1 MVNMIWSFV
10 RMYILYV
17 YLSYFQIMGGKHSMV
32 FLFKKRKKERRSINL
47 ENLKQNFVY
56 LKAKQVSDCC

>member
-1 MVNMIWSFV
+1 
-10 RMYILYV
+10 
-17 YLSYFQIMGGKHSMV
+17 MV
-32 FLFKKRKKERRSINL
+32 FLFKKRKKERKSINL